1 MSWNGSWRFVDAD
14 GLVTTKQVSNS
25 TSAQL
30 LADLTTFLQNANLS
44 EPMSINLSTAQV
56 RTAGSPLGA
65 QTANA
70 APKVQAVAGVEG
82 TPAPAAP
89 VQAAPAAST
98 QETPAAATATPAAT
112 PEAAAPATN

>member
-56 RTAGSPLGA
+56 RTAGSPL
-65 QTANA
+65 
-70 APKVQAVAGVEG
+70 EG